1 MAWIAVRT
9 DSGEELASWEIQS
22 HERWGWW
29 PDMDQAIPGLTAAVQ
44 HALELDEREREAR
57 QRGR

>member
-9 DSGEELASWEIQS
+9 DSGEELASFEIQS
-22 HERWGWW
+22 NDRWGWW
-29 PDMDQAIPGLTAAVQ
+29 PDMDKAIPGLTAAVQ
-44 HALELDEREREAR
+44 HALELEAR